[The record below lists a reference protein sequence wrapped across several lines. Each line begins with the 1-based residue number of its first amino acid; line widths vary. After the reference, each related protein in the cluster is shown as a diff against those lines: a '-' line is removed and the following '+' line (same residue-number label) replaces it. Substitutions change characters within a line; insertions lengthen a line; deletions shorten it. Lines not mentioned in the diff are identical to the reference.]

1 MEKTMNP
8 SCLSAQYWDS
18 MPREEVRPGVSRC
31 AFRGDQVLLVMN
43 WLQPG
48 MEVRPHSHPFE
59 QVVYVVRGKMKFW
72 IDGSEVEV
80 GEGGMLRIPPDA
92 EHCGAPIGDEIVM
105 NLDVF
110 SPIREDYLHLVEY
123 QANDF

>member
-1 MEKTMNP
+1 MEL
-8 SCLSAQYWDS
+8 SQLSARYWQS

-43 WLQPG
+43 WLEPG

-59 QVVYVVRGKMKFW
+59 QVVYVVEGQMKFW
-72 IDGSEVEV
+72 IEGQEVEV
-80 GEGGMLRIPPDA
+80 EKGGMLRIPPDA
-92 EHCGAPIGDEIVM
+92 EHFGAPVGSETVM

-110 SPIREDYLHLVEY
+110 SPIREDYQHLVEY
-123 QANDF
+123 QAAEFE